1 MKWMKIGIGMWLS
14 KNEDENES
22 RAILCLLQKV
32 YFQNGFPNV
41 EISTKMGIRLDNYL
55 VTI

>member
-22 RAILCLLQKV
+22 PRDFVFITLV

-41 EISTKMGIRLDNYL
+41 EISTKMGIRLDNSL